1 MLASGTRV
9 DVLFSD
15 IVMPGA
21 LNGYDLAALV
31 RKEFPDVKILL
42 TSGYA
47 SDVITNRMGGTGT
60 YRILHKPYRHS
71 DLAERLQEL
80 L

>member
-1 MLASGTRV
+1 
-9 DVLFSD
+9 
-15 IVMPGA
+15 

-31 RKEFPDVKILL
+31 RSEFPKVKILL

-47 SDVITNRMGGTGT
+47 SDVVTNRMGGTAA

-71 DLAERLQEL
+71 DLAERLQAL